1 MQTRKQKELI
11 TKELAEK
18 LKEAKSV
25 IFSDF
30 KGMTMK
36 DITILRKELRS
47 ESVSFKVVKKT
58 LMDIALKNAGIK
70 TSVKDM
76 QGQIAIAISAKDEVV
91 AAKIINNFTKSNK
104 SLKMTGGVLNGAML
118 SEKEAVAL
126 AQLPSKEEL
135 LAKFVGT
142 INAPVSG
149 FVRALSGNISGFVRV
164 LKAIAEAK

>member
-1 MQTRKQKELI
+1 MQTRQQKELI
-11 TKELAEK
+11 AKELVEK

-25 IFSDF
+25 VFSDF

-36 DITILRKELRS
+36 DIAKLRKELRS
-47 ESVSFKVVKKT
+47 ESISFKVVKKT
-58 LMDIALKNAGIK
+58 LMDIALKKAGIE
-70 TSVKDM
+70 TSIKGM
-76 QGQIAIAISAKDEVV
+76 QGQIAIAISAKDEVA
-91 AAKIINNFTKSNK
+91 AAKIINNFSKSNK

-118 SEKEAVAL
+118 SNEEVIAL

-142 INAPVSG
+142 INAPVAG